1 MVDLH
6 ICADAQDLATR
17 FAAALA
23 ETIATAVARTGRCAL
38 ALSGGNTPRRVHQR
52 LAAAYRREVR
62 WDAVDVFWG
71 DERYVPADDPRS
83 NYRMARET
91 LLEPVACPAA
101 NVHPMPTDLASPDEA
116 AREYE
121 RTLRRF
127 FDAEWPR
134 FDVLLLGVGA
144 DGHMASLFPDS
155 PALKERSR
163 WVVAAT
169 APAEPQVRLTLTPPA
184 IAAAKRLCV
193 LVAGPDKAEALRHVL
208 DETADPNAYPAAG
221 LRAAGERVSW
231 WVDRAAASAL
241 PARPT

>member
-1 MVDLH
+1 VTQLH
-6 ICADAQDLATR
+6 ICSDAQDLATR
-17 FAAALA
+17 FAAASV
-23 ETIATAVARTGRCAL
+23 EMIAAIVARTGRCAL

-52 LAAAYRREVR
+52 LASTHRREIR

-83 NYRMARET
+83 NYHMARET
-91 LLEPVACPAA
+91 LLEHVACPAA
-101 NVHPMPTDLASPDEA
+101 NVHPMPTDLASPDDA

-134 FDVLLLGVGA
+134 FDVLLLGLGA
-144 DGHMASLFPDS
+144 DGHMASLFPGS
-155 PALKERSR
+155 PALQEHSR

-169 APAEPQVRLTLTPPA
+169 APTEPLVRLTLTPPA
-184 IAAAKRLCV
+184 ITAATRICV

-208 DETADPNAYPAAG
+208 DETADPNAYPAAA

-241 PARPT
+241 PARRV

>member
-1 MVDLH
+1 
-6 ICADAQDLATR
+6 
-17 FAAALA
+17 
-23 ETIATAVARTGRCAL
+23 
-38 ALSGGNTPRRVHQR
+38 
-52 LAAAYRREVR
+52 
-62 WDAVDVFWG
+62 
-71 DERYVPADDPRS
+71 
-83 NYRMARET
+83 
-91 LLEPVACPAA
+91 
-101 NVHPMPTDLASPDEA
+101 MPTDLASPDDA

-134 FDVLLLGVGA
+134 FDVLLLGLGA